1 MSIPVTS
8 SPHTIMTGPLDRE
21 QPFER
26 QLADRLEALCRL
38 RIAELSADEV
48 AAALGLADP
57 GTRAL
62 LWQEHW
68 TLSLALRVSL
78 ILGVLD
84 TDTLAAMLDAATDPD
99 LMIARLTAPP
109 SPSPSPAAESDIFT
123 VLFGIPASDVRTWTK
138 FDPPSGAVGPIR
150 IELRCT
156 DGRKRDRYL
165 TREEWARFRAATH
178 PPF

>member
-1 MSIPVTS
+1 MSVPIT
-8 SPHTIMTGPLDRE
+8 PHRYPITGGPLDRE

-84 TDTLAAMLDAATDPD
+84 TDALAAMLDAATDPD
-99 LMIARLTAPP
+99 LMISRLTAP
-109 SPSPSPAAESDIFT
+109 PSPSPAAESDIFLE
-123 VLFGIPASDVRTWTK
+123 LFGIRRKHVATWTK
-138 FDPPSGAVGPIR
+138 FDDAPGTLPIR
-150 IELRCT
+150 IEIRT
-156 DGRKRDRYL
+156 IDRAKHNHYL
-165 TREEWARFRAATH
+165 THEEWARFRAATH